1 MLIQLFI
8 LLLKTSFVYIGLSPS
23 YRSFR
28 LHSIIEYV
36 DILTEFIVVLAMGSK
51 LICVILGEE
60 FYQYLKKQFW
70 FKYNNII
77 LKKTREY
84 FS

>member
-1 MLIQLFI
+1 M
-8 LLLKTSFVYIGLSPS
+8 
-23 YRSFR
+23 
-28 LHSIIEYV
+28 
-36 DILTEFIVVLAMGSK
+36 VLAMGSK
-51 LICVILGEE
+51 LILVFLGEE